1 MNTLKNILIL
11 ILTLFAVIPQG
22 CVTGPDGITRMDPTA
37 KALLSSA
44 AKTASLVGLTFAI
57 GEIPILQ
64 PFAPKLSRGISD
76 IFDTRED
83 PKEIGNDLKAL
94 FAEVAL
100 EVGNDELNK
109 LLMEYVSRELVSE
122 IPASSPDAGAQY
134 RYNSSIAD
142 SFGL

>member
-64 PFAPKLSRGISD
+64 SLILLVFSGKKLSSRNRRG
-76 IFDTRED
+76 T
-83 PKEIGNDLKAL
+83 
-94 FAEVAL
+94 
-100 EVGNDELNK
+100 
-109 LLMEYVSRELVSE
+109 
-122 IPASSPDAGAQY
+122 
-134 RYNSSIAD
+134 
-142 SFGL
+142 